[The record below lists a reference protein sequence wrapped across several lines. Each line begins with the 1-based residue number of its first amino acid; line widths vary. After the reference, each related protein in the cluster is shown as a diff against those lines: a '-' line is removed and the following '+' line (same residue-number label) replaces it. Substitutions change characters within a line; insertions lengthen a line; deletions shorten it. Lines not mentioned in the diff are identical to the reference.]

1 MSPTTD
7 PVAELRAAVAAAAT
21 ELSGNGTSKTF
32 SFDRPP
38 KPEFGDYSTN
48 AAMLLAPTM
57 GEQPRAVAERLGGL
71 VEERLANEV
80 EKVDVAGPGFLN
92 LFMSDAWWRHSLT
105 AALAAD
111 DRFGAAMADPPE
123 RILVEF
129 VSANPTGPITVAS
142 ARHAA
147 YGDSLSRILEF
158 AGHAI
163 EREYYVNDAGG
174 QVRRFGE
181 SIQARARG
189 EEPPDDGYRGEYVV
203 ELASRIDGAADADP
217 DDLARRGV
225 QLMIE
230 GVQATLD
237 RFRVHMDHF
246 FFESTLHE
254 KKEIERALEVLDE
267 HGQLYEHEGAL
278 WLRTTRFGDDKDRV
292 LRRSTGEY
300 TYFAADIG
308 YHEDKR
314 EREKYDRL
322 IDVWGADHHGY
333 MSRMQAAWEAL
344 GGVPGT
350 LELLI
355 MQLVNLVERGQRV
368 QMSKRQGDFVAL
380 DELIDDIGVDAARFF
395 LVQRSHDTALDLD
408 LTLAREES
416 RENPVYYVQYAH
428 ARIASILR
436 KAGDARV
443 EEALAAGYREEL
455 HPSARALLKRLLAF
469 PDEIAIASARR
480 APHRLTTYALEAAQ
494 DFTRFYEDCRVV
506 GAAEEGGDENFR
518 VATCV
523 MTQRVLARALE
534 LLGVSAPEHM

>member
-1 MSPTTD
+1 
-7 PVAELRAAVAAAAT
+7 
-21 ELSGNGTSKTF
+21 
-32 SFDRPP
+32 
-38 KPEFGDYSTN
+38 
-48 AAMLLAPTM
+48 
-57 GEQPRAVAERLGGL
+57 
-71 VEERLANEV
+71 
-80 EKVDVAGPGFLN
+80 
-92 LFMSDAWWRHSLT
+92 
-105 AALAAD
+105 
-111 DRFGAAMADPPE
+111 
-123 RILVEF
+123 
-129 VSANPTGPITVAS
+129 
-142 ARHAA
+142 
-147 YGDSLSRILEF
+147 
-158 AGHAI
+158 
-163 EREYYVNDAGG
+163 
-174 QVRRFGE
+174 
-181 SIQARARG
+181 
-189 EEPPDDGYRGEYVV
+189 
-203 ELASRIDGAADADP
+203 
-217 DDLARRGV
+217 
-225 QLMIE
+225 
-230 GVQATLD
+230 
-237 RFRVHMDHF
+237 
-246 FFESTLHE
+246 
-254 KKEIERALEVLDE
+254 
-267 HGQLYEHEGAL
+267 
-278 WLRTTRFGDDKDRV
+278 
-292 LRRSTGEY
+292 
-300 TYFAADIG
+300 
-308 YHEDKR
+308 
-314 EREKYDRL
+314 
-322 IDVWGADHHGY
+322 
-333 MSRMQAAWEAL
+333 
-344 GGVPGT
+344 VPGT